1 MYVEVAVN
9 LPPVQGTFDYHVP
22 AHLVDSI
29 ALGHLVTAPFG
40 NRRVQGVVV
49 GMPETPAVPDTRPLD
64 ELIDP

>member
-22 AHLVDSI
+22 AHLVDII

-40 NRRVQGVVV
+40 NPTPITRR
-49 GMPETPAVPDTRPLD
+49 
-64 ELIDP
+64 